1 MNKLI
6 AKCKK
11 KNMEVQSI
19 AYLLTLAQIHQ
30 KSGNP
35 VAALTS
41 VLSCLTQ
48 SENLN
53 LDNLFVMS
61 TVRLAEIHLQLGN
74 AQKALTSLHSVLPQV
89 MQHCP
94 LHVKYAS
101 STQLT
106 NSTLLPLHLLLFI
119 PHPSFVDRADTFLLM
134 AKCHLYMLKPQQ
146 GHGTTSAG
154 AGLKKKKKKK
164 NSRARSL
171 SCLGSDR
178 RAGSP

>member
-1 MNKLI
+1 VNKLI

-30 KSGNP
+30 KSGNA

-101 STQLT
+101 STKPT
-106 NSTLLPLHLLLFI
+106 NSTFLPLHLLRFI
-119 PHPSFVDRADTFLLM
+119 PHPSFVGRADTFLLM
-134 AKCHLYMLKPQQ
+134 AKCHLYMLKPQ
-146 GHGTTSAG
+146 GHGTTRAG
-154 AGLKKKKKKK
+154 AGLY
-164 NSRARSL
+164 SL
-171 SCLGSDR
+171 KRRTRTHGRDLSHVSGSDR
-178 RAGSP
+178 RTGSP

>member
-6 AKCKK
+6 GKCKK

-94 LHVKYAS
+94 LHVKCVS
-101 STQLT
+101 STQPT
-106 NSTLLPLHLLLFI
+106 NSTFRLHLRFI
-119 PHPSFVDRADTFLLM
+119 PHLSLLTELTRSCSWPSVT
-134 AKCHLYMLKPQQ
+134 C
-146 GHGTTSAG
+146 T
-154 AGLKKKKKKK
+154 
-164 NSRARSL
+164 
-171 SCLGSDR
+171 C
-178 RAGSP
+178 